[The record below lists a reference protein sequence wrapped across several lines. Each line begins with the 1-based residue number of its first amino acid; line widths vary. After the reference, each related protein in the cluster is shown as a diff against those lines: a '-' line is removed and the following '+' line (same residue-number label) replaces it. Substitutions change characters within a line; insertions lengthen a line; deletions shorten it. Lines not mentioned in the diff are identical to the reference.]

1 MCEKRHCTHSPEELC
16 SCAPVRSGD
25 VLQTAAHVAESMM
38 DINWELDY
46 KSLADL
52 GDYRLCLIGKCR
64 QCGGRLCVSQYPVD
78 AQTPEDFLVA
88 VYRQLDQF
96 HRRLDANFSR
106 PAFHERFAAMFHEED
121 RLFVKNWLARREMKT
136 GDETRARKVYTIVH
150 TAAYADRGVFP
161 APDAIG
167 TFFDKKLAENRLRE
181 LVEKEKAVMSFP
193 YDESLYCEEYDCQFW
208 EAYCK
213 DYAAGWFIR
222 YEIMESP
229 LCEDREEPYSAREK
243 EV

>member
-25 VLQTAAHVAESMM
+25 VLQTAVHMAESMM

-78 AQTPEDFLVA
+78 AQTPEDFLAA

-96 HRRLDANFSR
+96 HRRLDTDLSR

-121 RLFVKNWLARREMKT
+121 RLFVENWLARREMKI
-136 GDETRARKVYTIVH
+136 GGETRARKVYTIVH

-161 APDAIG
+161 APDAIA
-167 TFFDKKLAENRLRE
+167 TFFDKALAEKRLRE
-181 LVEKEKAVMSFP
+181 LVEKGKDEMSFP
-193 YDESLYCEEYDCQFW
+193 YDESFYCEEYDCQFW

>member
-1 MCEKRHCTHSPEELC
+1 
-16 SCAPVRSGD
+16 
-25 VLQTAAHVAESMM
+25 M

-46 KSLADL
+46 KRLADL

-64 QCGGRLCVSQYPVD
+64 QCGGRLCISQYPVD
-78 AQTPEDFLVA
+78 AQTQENFLAA
-88 VYRQLDQF
+88 VYRQLNQF
-96 HRRLDANFSR
+96 HRRLDANLSR

-150 TAAYADRGVFP
+150 TAACAYRGDFP
-161 APDAIG
+161 FPNAIG
-167 TFFDKKLAENRLRE
+167 TFFDKSLAENRLRE

-193 YDESLYCEEYDCQFW
+193 YNESLYCEEYDCQFW